1 MFGQWHLDFP
11 VFFLGEFPFGKN
23 GIGGN
28 VLLKIAYDK
37 LFWLSFNIYNYIYIS
52 VVDIFSFDAYMQASD
67 NLYCA
72 PRTCTECNDS
82 ILKISVGLLP
92 L

>member
-23 GIGGN
+23 VIGGN

-37 LFWLSFNIYNYIYIS
+37 LFWLSFNIYIS
-52 VVDIFSFDAYMQASD
+52 VGDIFSLVAYMQASD
-67 NLYCA
+67 SLYSV
-72 PRTCTECNDS
+72 PRIECNNW

>member
-11 VFFLGEFPFGKN
+11 VFILGEFPFGKN

-67 NLYCA
+67 NLYSV
-72 PRTCTECNDS
+72 PRIECNNW

>member
-1 MFGQWHLDFP
+1 M
-11 VFFLGEFPFGKN
+11 
-23 GIGGN
+23 
-28 VLLKIAYDK
+28 
-37 LFWLSFNIYNYIYIS
+37 YIS